1 MDASKRLVNLFLA
14 ATTLTAWILFSKIY
28 ASIFMTAGIRDAHLV
43 GRQFTTTTL
52 IAAVT
57 AVALLLWVMR
67 HPRHK
72 VALGEVGDELVQ
84 VTWPD
89 REETVGHTKS
99 TVVVTLIISF
109 ILWLFD
115 QVFGN
120 LTNWILG
127 H

>member
-28 ASIFMTAGIRDAHLV
+28 ASIFMTAGIRDAHLI

-52 IAAVT
+52 IAAAT
-57 AVALLLWVMR
+57 AVALLFWVIR

-72 VALGEVGDELVQ
+72 VTLSEVGDELVQ

-89 REETVGHTKS
+89 REETVSHTKS